1 MRPPERAE
9 LLLRKAAHDEVLLD
23 QVLSSPQV
31 SDEVIGFHLQQAAEK
46 LLKALLAA
54 REVRY
59 GRIHNLRALMDLL
72 TDAGCPLP
80 ERLQDLDALTP
91 FGTLLRYEDVPSGAP
106 IDRPRARALVRELR
120 RFVEEKLRR

>member
-1 MRPPERAE
+1 
-9 LLLRKAAHDEVLLD
+9 
-23 QVLSSPQV
+23 V

-80 ERLQDLDALTP
+80 GRCRSGSRCGRPTWMT
-91 FGTLLRYEDVPSGAP
+91 GTVTAG
-106 IDRPRARALVRELR
+106 
-120 RFVEEKLRR
+120 